1 MLKNLHTIA
10 FTHRTM
16 TVTNI
21 GLLHIEKEAQ
31 KERLSALKAI
41 FNFEELYFLSTCN
54 RVELTFLSK
63 EKTKFSSTKELL
75 KTLYPL
81 LEEGQINDFSK
92 SAEYY
97 SGTGAINHALSV
109 AASID
114 SMIVGEREIITQV
127 RTAYDHCRDSGLTGD
142 VLRLLFRHVIETAKK
157 VYTKTSIAT
166 KPVSVVS
173 LAYHQLKKINLP
185 LNARILIIGSG
196 TTNTTM
202 GRFLKKHGF
211 RNFVIFNRTLNNAQ
225 VLAQEL
231 QCEAFALTEL
241 GNYTKGFDLI
251 LSCTGADHHVISP
264 SLYTD
269 LLQGETEKKTI
280 IDIAIPQDLSPS
292 IIEKYAVNHI
302 SVDFLQKISNQNLK
316 ERGKEVEHV
325 LEIISAALQEFE
337 SILKE
342 RSVEIAMKSV
352 PSQVKEIKKNA
363 VNAVFKDEIEGLD
376 EHSKKV
382 LKKVIG
388 YMEKKYISG
397 PMKLAKE
404 IILKNA
410 N

>member
-1 MLKNLHTIA
+1 
-10 FTHRTM
+10 M

-54 RVELTFLSK
+54 RVELTFLTK
-63 EKTKFSSTKELL
+63 EINRFSSTKELL
-75 KTLYPL
+75 KTLYPSFQ
-81 LEEGQINDFSK
+81 EDQIDDFSN

-97 SGTGAINHALSV
+97 SGKGAINHALSV

-127 RTAYDHCRDSGLTGD
+127 RTAYEHCRDIGLTGD

-211 RNFVIFNRTLNNAQ
+211 RNFVVFNRTLNNAQ
-225 VLAQEL
+225 VLAKEL
-231 QCEAFALTEL
+231 QCEAFALSEL
-241 GNYTKGFDLI
+241 INYKKGFDLI

-337 SILKE
+337 FILKE

-352 PSQVKEIKKNA
+352 PNQVKEIKKNA
-363 VNAVFKDEIEGLD
+363 VNAVFKDEIEGMD

>member
-1 MLKNLHTIA
+1 VLKNLHTIA

-41 FNFEELYFLSTCN
+41 FDFQELYFLSTCN

-63 EKTKFSSTKELL
+63 EKTKFSLTKKLL
-75 KTLYPL
+75 KTLYPSFQ
-81 LEEGQINDFSK
+81 EDQIDDFSN
-92 SAEYY
+92 SSEYY
-97 SGTGAINHALSV
+97 IGTEAINHALSV

-127 RTAYDHCRDSGLTGD
+127 RTAYDHCRDCGLTGD

-225 VLAQEL
+225 ELAQEL

-292 IIEKYAVNHI
+292 IIEQYAVNHI

-325 LEIISAALQEFE
+325 IEIISVALKEFE

-363 VNAVFKDEIEGLD
+363 VNAVFKDEIEGMD

>member
-54 RVELTFLSK
+54 RVELTFLTK
-63 EKTKFSSTKELL
+63 EKTKFSLTKELL
-75 KTLYPL
+75 KILYPSFQ
-81 LEEGQINDFSK
+81 EDQIDDFSN

-127 RTAYDHCRDSGLTGD
+127 RTAYDHCRDCGLTGD

-211 RNFVIFNRTLNNAQ
+211 RNFVIFNRTLNN
-225 VLAQEL
+225 AQEL

-325 LEIISAALQEFE
+325 IEIISVALKEFE

-363 VNAVFKDEIEGLD
+363 VNAVFKDEIEGMD

>member
-1 MLKNLHTIA
+1 
-10 FTHRTM
+10 
-16 TVTNI
+16 
-21 GLLHIEKEAQ
+21 
-31 KERLSALKAI
+31 
-41 FNFEELYFLSTCN
+41 
-54 RVELTFLSK
+54 
-63 EKTKFSSTKELL
+63 
-75 KTLYPL
+75 
-81 LEEGQINDFSK
+81 
-92 SAEYY
+92 
-97 SGTGAINHALSV
+97 
-109 AASID
+109 
-114 SMIVGEREIITQV
+114 
-127 RTAYDHCRDSGLTGD
+127 
-142 VLRLLFRHVIETAKK
+142 
-157 VYTKTSIAT
+157 
-166 KPVSVVS
+166 
-173 LAYHQLKKINLP
+173 
-185 LNARILIIGSG
+185 
-196 TTNTTM
+196 M

-225 VLAQEL
+225 VLAKEL
-231 QCEAFALTEL
+231 HCEAFALTEL

-251 LSCTGADHHVISP
+251 LSCTGADHHVISS

-337 SILKE
+337 FILKE

-363 VNAVFKDEIEGLD
+363 VNAVFKDEIEGMD

>member
-63 EKTKFSSTKELL
+63 EKTKFSLTKELL
-75 KTLYPL
+75 KTLYPSFQ
-81 LEEGQINDFSK
+81 ENQIDDFSN

-97 SGTGAINHALSV
+97 SGTEAINHALSV

-127 RTAYDHCRDSGLTGD
+127 RTAYDHCRDCDLTGD

-225 VLAQEL
+225 VLAKEL
-231 QCEAFALTEL
+231 HCEAFALTEL

-325 LEIISAALQEFE
+325 LEIISAALQEFDF
-337 SILKE
+337 ILKE

-352 PSQVKEIKKNA
+352 PNQVKEIKKNA
-363 VNAVFKDEIEGLD
+363 VNAVFKDEIEGMD

>member
-1 MLKNLHTIA
+1 
-10 FTHRTM
+10 M

-54 RVELTFLSK
+54 RVELTFLTK
-63 EKTKFSSTKELL
+63 EKNKFSLTKELL
-75 KTLYPL
+75 KTLYPSFQ
-81 LEEGQINDFSK
+81 EDQIDDFSN
-92 SAEYY
+92 SAEHY
-97 SGTGAINHALSV
+97 SSTDSINHALSV

-127 RTAYDHCRDSGLTGD
+127 RTAYEHCRDIGLTGD

-225 VLAQEL
+225 VLAKEL

-241 GNYTKGFDLI
+241 RNYTKGFDLI

-264 SLYTD
+264 SLYLN
-269 LLQGETEKKTI
+269 LLQGDTEKKTV

-325 LEIISAALQEFE
+325 IEIISVALEEFE
-337 SILKE
+337 FILKE

-352 PSQVKEIKKNA
+352 PNQVKEIKKNA
-363 VNAVFKDEIEGLD
+363 VNAVFKDEIEGMD